1 MQELLRNA
9 GRQLEALLTPS
20 SLLQLAAILVAVL
33 LALMVR
39 PAGAQH
45 RARQGRAGPE
55 GIPGTRHRS
64 GTDRQPALRRA
75 GAGRG
80 VRRRA
85 ARDQG
90 AEPAGRSRD
99 HARRAHAADPPRRL
113 HRPRLA
119 RQPHQGL
126 GQHHHVRRLG
136 RAGAA
141 RARLVRSAGAGAR
154 QRRHQCRQGQEDHA
168 VVGAEDPVHRRRLHA
183 GRGLDRALV
192 RTAADGDAGPGAVAC
207 ASASRSSR
215 RRS

>member
-1 MQELLRNA
+1 MRAASSRRCSRRPRSCSSPRSWSQCCSRCGSA
-9 GRQLEALLTPS
+9 GRCATPS
-20 SLLQLAAILVAVL
+20 APKPRWCRSGFQARVTEAVL
-33 LALMVR
+33 IV
-39 PAGAQH
+39 
-45 RARQGRAGPE
+45 
-55 GIPGTRHRS
+55 S
-64 GTDRQPALRRA
+64 SALRRA
-75 GAGRG
+75 GAGRS

-90 AEPAGRSRD
+90 AEPAGRYRD

-113 HRPRLA
+113 HGPRLA

-126 GQHHHVRRLG
+126 GRHHHVRGLG

-154 QRRHQCRQGQEDHA
+154 QRRHQCRQGPEDHA
-168 VVGAEDPVHRRRLHA
+168 VVGAQDPVHRRRIHA
-183 GRGLDRALV
+183 GRDLDRALV
-192 RTAADGDAGPGAVAC
+192 RTAADVDAGPGAVAC